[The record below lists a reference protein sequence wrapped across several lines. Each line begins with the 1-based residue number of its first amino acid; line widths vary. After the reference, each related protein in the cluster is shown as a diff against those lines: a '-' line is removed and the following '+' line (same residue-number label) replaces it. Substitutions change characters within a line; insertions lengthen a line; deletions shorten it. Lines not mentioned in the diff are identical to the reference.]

1 MPRKAKIEAHRGVY
15 QKVKGSDLWWV
26 RWVDVKGQR
35 RTICAGN
42 HSAAVTLADS
52 KQLEKR
58 TAQVLPAIPRRGVK
72 FREVV
77 EIGVKYSE
85 DAKQGDAK
93 GFKHRAETA
102 PIEFGSRAADS
113 ITVGELQEWLNEMA
127 ADLDW
132 APGTYN
138 RHKSALSTFF
148 REAQRAGL
156 VVNNPMRLVR
166 RKAEPDGRL
175 RYLFDEEEALLRE
188 KIVGPLNGAP
198 CYPGSSSSGRW
209 RPSGGIAAVGKEWFP
224 AGFAAWTC
232 TGNGNQSGTKWFSKW
247 FPGQKRGHWPWS
259 RYYGKSFISTDLLID
274 VSS

>member
-72 FREVV
+72 FKEVV

-102 PIEFGSRAADS
+102 LTEFGSRAADS
-113 ITVGELQEWLNEMA
+113 ITVRSAGCLKSMLIIRSSMKARNEI
-127 ADLDW
+127 
-132 APGTYN
+132 
-138 RHKSALSTFF
+138 RRSA
-148 REAQRAGL
+148 RA
-156 VVNNPMRLVR
+156 
-166 RKAEPDGRL
+166 
-175 RYLFDEEEALLRE
+175 Y
-188 KIVGPLNGAP
+188 
-198 CYPGSSSSGRW
+198 W
-209 RPSGGIAAVGKEWFP
+209 
-224 AGFAAWTC
+224 
-232 TGNGNQSGTKWFSKW
+232 
-247 FPGQKRGHWPWS
+247 
-259 RYYGKSFISTDLLID
+259 
-274 VSS
+274 